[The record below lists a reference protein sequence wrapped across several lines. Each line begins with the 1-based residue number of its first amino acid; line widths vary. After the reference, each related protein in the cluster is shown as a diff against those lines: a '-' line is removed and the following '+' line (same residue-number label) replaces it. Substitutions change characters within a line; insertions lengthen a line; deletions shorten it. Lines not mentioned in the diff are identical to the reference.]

1 LAWLRGEAEH
11 GMSLIRRA
19 VSRLEANP
27 VLAARPERQLDLA
40 SAWCDAGRPDR
51 AWLCSNRAV
60 ELALQPTAAGSHVTL
75 HLSS

>member
-1 LAWLRGEAEH
+1 MARLAERSDETARFLADLAYGGLAWLRGEAEH

-40 SAWCDAGRPDR
+40 FR
-51 AWLCSNRAV
+51 LV
-60 ELALQPTAAGSHVTL
+60 
-75 HLSS
+75 

>member
-11 GMSLIRRA
+11 GMFLIRRA

-40 SAWCDAGRPDR
+40 SAWCDAGHPDR